1 MGCNTLYRMTAAL
14 NSHPCRAPWHRVL
27 GDVAEGA
34 GVVAAKPARPG
45 ECVVQVVMSQ
55 MPCLICS
62 CPVSFLVKSDERPGH
77 AQQLQSRV
85 RSRFY
90 HPFILSSM
98 PHTCACY
105 RYRYPTRGGRNE

>member
-1 MGCNTLYRMTAAL
+1 MGCSTFNRMTVAL

-34 GVVAAKPARPG
+34 GVVGAEPARPG

-62 CPVSFLVKSDERPGH
+62 CPVSFLVKSDERRGH
-77 AQQLQSRV
+77 AAAAITGSQRLRMLLSLRNLRMCCIGLTGAV
-85 RSRFY
+85 SI
-90 HPFILSSM
+90 ILLS
-98 PHTCACY
+98 
-105 RYRYPTRGGRNE
+105 